1 VKEIGRLRIAV
12 TTVTGTAAPET
23 YAEALSALAADAVI
37 PGPLGARFAPAVRL
51 RNILVHGYLDIDH
64 GRLFDE
70 LGWIESTRGV
80 RGGDRALAR
89 AARRPLTPE
98 TP

>member
-1 VKEIGRLRIAV
+1 MKEIGRLRIAV

-51 RNILVHGYLDIDH
+51 RNILLHGLSRHRPRASLRGARLDREH
-64 GRLFDE
+64 
-70 LGWIESTRGV
+70 RGV

-89 AARRPLTPE
+89 AERRPLTPE